1 MRDFRDAKAM
11 ARTLRAALAAK
22 GLKITISQSLEL
34 IAKAFGVADWNT
46 LAAAIRQEAPAPR
59 NDASP
64 SPPPTAE
71 RVPGPGPHFSREL
84 ESTLHR
90 ALAEANHREHEYA
103 TLEHLLLALIDDQD
117 ASAVMKACNVDLGAL
132 KKNLANYVDNELRGL
147 ANPDG
152 DDARPTSAFQRVI
165 QRAVIHIQSSGR
177 EEVTGANVLVAMF
190 AETESPAVRLLG
202 EQDMTRQD
210 AVNFRVHGI
219 VKGSGDAVARRP
231 RQRRSPITP
240 EADERGKRGVEP
252 GDVRQS
258 FSHGRTKPVV
268 VQKVKR
274 RTVAP
279 TGGKTGKN
287 ANTPPSSRPR

>member
-11 ARTLRAALAAK
+11 AHTLRAALAAK

-46 LAAAIRQEAPAPR
+46 LAAAIRQEAPAPH

-71 RVPGPGPHFSREL
+71 RVPGPAYFSREL

-90 ALAEANHREHEYA
+90 ALADANHREHDYA
-103 TLEHLLLALIDDQD
+103 TLEHLLLALINDLD

-132 KKNLANYVDNELRGL
+132 KKNLANYIDNELRGL
-147 ANPDG
+147 VNPDG
-152 DDARPTSAFQRVI
+152 DDARPTAAFQRVI
-165 QRAVIHIQSSGR
+165 QRAVIHVQSSGR

-202 EQDMTRQD
+202 EQDTTRQD
-210 AVNFRVHGI
+210 AVNFIVHGI
-219 VKGSGDAVARRP
+219 VKGSGDAVARRR

-258 FSHGRTKPVV
+258 FGHGRTKPVV
-268 VQKVKR
+268 VQRVKR

-279 TGGKTGKN
+279 AGGKAGKN
-287 ANTPPSSRPR
+287 ASTPPSSRPR